1 MARLA
6 KRVEAKNES
15 ESDPVG
21 SLRWSTVGDGGG
33 VSLVRDWGVLLLP
46 VVEAGWTAR
55 RVKMKQEL
63 KDSEGKPP
71 GGRLRTRHRW
81 QSGRRLSAGGAGGGG
96 RAGSGAA
103 QEKTIWPLTD

>member
-33 VSLVRDWGVLLLP
+33 GQPGQGLGGIAIAGRGGGVDGKKGKNETGTEGLGGETPGRPPANPSPLAEWAPTVSWR
-46 VVEAGWTAR
+46 
-55 RVKMKQEL
+55 
-63 KDSEGKPP
+63 
-71 GGRLRTRHRW
+71 GGRRGSSRQW
-81 QSGRRLSAGGAGGGG
+81 SGAGKDHL
-96 RAGSGAA
+96 A
-103 QEKTIWPLTD
+103 ID